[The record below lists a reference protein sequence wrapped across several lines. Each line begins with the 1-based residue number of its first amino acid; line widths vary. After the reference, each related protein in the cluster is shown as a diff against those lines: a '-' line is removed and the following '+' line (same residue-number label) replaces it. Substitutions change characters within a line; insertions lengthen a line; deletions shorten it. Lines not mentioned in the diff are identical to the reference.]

1 VAGDQTK
8 IGPFFTYLS
17 EKNEDTKVTQVKV
30 KTGIYLDG
38 ELSITLNAP
47 VKLSLAVDNTMYP
60 EVHVKGDFKGLLS
73 GNI

>member
-1 VAGDQTK
+1 M
-8 IGPFFTYLS
+8 
-17 EKNEDTKVTQVKV
+17 KV

-47 VKLSLAVDNTMYP
+47 VKPNLAGDNIVYP

-73 GNI
+73 GNM